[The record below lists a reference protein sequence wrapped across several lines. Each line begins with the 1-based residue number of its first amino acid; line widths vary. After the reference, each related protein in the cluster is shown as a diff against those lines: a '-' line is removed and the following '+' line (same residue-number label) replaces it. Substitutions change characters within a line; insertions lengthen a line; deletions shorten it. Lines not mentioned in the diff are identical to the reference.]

1 MRKLFISISLT
12 LLTAL
17 FSVAMAQEVTF
28 PNNAGSKVK
37 YSALIEMPK
46 GYISG
51 ICILC
56 NDGGLV
62 RGAIFNEFG
71 ISAIDFVYDTAKEKV
86 KLGDVIKLMDRWRI
100 RRVLK
105 KDLARLMKNLSQG
118 VGTYRNERYKINYR
132 LKQLNDATEE

>member
-28 PNNAGSKVK
+28 PDNTGSKVK

-51 ICILC
+51 ICILY
-56 NDGGLV
+56 NDEGLV
-62 RGAIFNEFG
+62 RGSIFNEFG

-86 KLGDVIKLMDRWRI
+86 KLG
-100 RRVLK
+100 
-105 KDLARLMKNLSQG
+105 
-118 VGTYRNERYKINYR
+118 
-132 LKQLNDATEE
+132 